1 MKKLAAA
8 ATSRGKDNEGKQQV
22 NPSSTKAM
30 QLALSLRRT

>member
-8 ATSRGKDNEGKQQV
+8 SNREKEGEGKQQV
-22 NPSSTKAM
+22 NPPSTKAM